1 MCSSDLPPYF
11 FSLANGAAHIPIG
24 VVISEEG
31 DSMYGIRFYDGIE
44 GIIPRDDL
52 YKLTD
57 EKFES
62 VCNYILS
69 CEESLVGQAV
79 VARNDQ
85 DGLFHLGK
93 NIFY

>member
-1 MCSSDLPPYF
+1 
-11 FSLANGAAHIPIG
+11 
-24 VVISEEG
+24 
-31 DSMYGIRFYDGIE
+31 MYGVRYYDGIE
-44 GIIPRDDL
+44 GVIPRDEL
-52 YKLTD
+52 YQLSD

-62 VCNYILS
+62 VCKYILT

-93 NIFY
+93 NICPIAL